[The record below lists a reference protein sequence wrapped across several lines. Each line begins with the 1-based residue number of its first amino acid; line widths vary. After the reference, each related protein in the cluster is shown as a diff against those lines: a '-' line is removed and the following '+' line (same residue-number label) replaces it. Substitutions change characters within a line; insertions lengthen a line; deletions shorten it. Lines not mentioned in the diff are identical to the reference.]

1 MRLNEPRIAPLE
13 KADWTEDQAELLSRY
28 ETDQGVL
35 NIYRTIGRNPAA
47 ARAFLG
53 WGRFVRLGTSL
64 SQTQSELV
72 ILRIGWLCKSGYEF
86 TQHARLALKEG
97 LTPEE
102 IERIKI
108 GPASPLWS
116 EEQRLLLRAA
126 DELHQTYFIA
136 DGTWEALKAHL
147 TEEQMMDLVYVV
159 GHYTQVCMILNTFG
173 VQVEPHQTMDPSL
186 RA

>member
-1 MRLNEPRIAPLE
+1 MRLRKPRIAPLE
-13 KADWTEDQAELLSRY
+13 KADWTEDQAELLSKY
-28 ETDQGVL
+28 ETETGVL
-35 NIYRTIGRNPAA
+35 NIYRTLGRKPAA

-64 SQTQSELV
+64 SQQQSELV

-86 TQHARLALKEG
+86 TQHSRLALKEG
-97 LTPEE
+97 LTAEE

-136 DGTWEALKAHL
+136 DGTWEALKAYL

-173 VQVEPHQTMDPSL
+173 VQVEPHQTMDESL